1 MILSALKQV
10 KRIIIGV
17 AGFAVL
23 TVGLAMIVLP
33 GPAFIV
39 IPVGL
44 GILATEY
51 VWARRLLKTIKHKIR
66 NLTYGKKRDAGT

>member
-1 MILSALKQV
+1 MILGALKQV

-66 NLTYGKKRDAGT
+66 NLTYGKKKDAGT

>member
-17 AGFAVL
+17 AGFAIL

-66 NLTYGKKRDAGT
+66 NLTYGKKQDAGT

>member
-1 MILSALKQV
+1 MFFRTLKQV
-10 KRIIIGV
+10 KRIIIIL
-17 AGFAVL
+17 AGFTIL
-23 TVGLAMIVLP
+23 TAGLAMIVLP

-51 VWARRLLKTIKHKIR
+51 VWARSLLKTIKHKIR
-66 NLTYGKKRDAGT
+66 NHTSGKKEDAGT